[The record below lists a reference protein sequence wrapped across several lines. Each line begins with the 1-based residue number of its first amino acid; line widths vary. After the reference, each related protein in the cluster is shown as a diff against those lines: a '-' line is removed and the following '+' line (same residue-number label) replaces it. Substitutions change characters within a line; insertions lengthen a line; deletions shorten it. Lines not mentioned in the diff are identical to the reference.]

1 MSAWYTY
8 GVSLSS
14 KDYRMSTR
22 RQPGS
27 EPRAPLNRD
36 RVLRAAISLADDE
49 GIDALTMRRLGERL
63 GVEAMS
69 LYNHVA
75 NKEDLLVGMG
85 DIILGEIELPA
96 EDVDWKTAMRC
107 RAVSARDVFV
117 SHPWAVVLVDT
128 RAHPGPAALRYADS
142 VLGSL
147 RRGGFTPNMA
157 ARAFWV
163 LDSYIYGSARQQSNV
178 QLQEEAD
185 PTSAQATRE
194 LPPET
199 YPYLVEAALS
209 YASEP
214 GWDTEDEFEFGLEMI
229 LEGLERHM
237 AAR

>member
-1 MSAWYTY
+1 
-8 GVSLSS
+8 
-14 KDYRMSTR
+14 
-22 RQPGS
+22 
-27 EPRAPLNRD
+27 LNRA
-36 RVLRAAISLADDE
+36 RVLMAAISLADDE
-49 GIDALTMRRLGERL
+49 GIEALTMRRLGERL

-85 DIILGEIELPA
+85 DIILSEIELPA
-96 EDVDWKTAMRC
+96 DDVDWKTAMRR

-117 SHPWAVVLVDT
+117 RHPWAAVLVDT
-128 RAHPGPAALRYADS
+128 RTHPGPAALRYADS

-147 RRGGFTPNMA
+147 MRAGFTANTA

-178 QLQEEAD
+178 QAQEAAD

-214 GWDTEDEFEFGLEMI
+214 GWNTEDEFAFGLEMI
-229 LEGLERHM
+229 LEGLERRRS
-237 AAR
+237 AE